1 MTGRRTIT
9 PDKLNDVMEFDRVIR
24 VDSDGT
30 VSYAS
35 AEGAY
40 APELCAVTD
49 GDGSHTSDTDP
60 DLCRQA
66 ADQGWTLL
74 SGWTGQYGYSGVCM
88 HPSEVIGGSLA
99 EHILATPGYWVTVV
113 IYEDDDSDPE
123 HWAVAYRESLSN

>member
-1 MTGRRTIT
+1 MGQHVT
-9 PDKLNDVMEFDRVIR
+9 PDRLNAVMEFDRVIR
-24 VDSDGT
+24 VDPDGT

-40 APELCAVTD
+40 APELCAINV
-49 GDGSHTSDTDP
+49 DGSHTSDTDP

-66 ADQGWTLL
+66 GGWTLL

-88 HPSEVIGGSLA
+88 HPSEFIGGGLA
-99 EHILATPGYWVTVV
+99 EHILATPGYWVAVV

-123 HWAVAYRESLSN
+123 HWAVAYRESLND